1 MQMLNFSEFKR
12 RNRSRLF
19 LESIE
24 DEIDLKWGED
34 FSEPRQKPGV
44 LQFLDFLR
52 RKRDEYAKVAAD
64 LPTSGADL
72 LGGILAGIGK
82 NQGPNFL
89 SKPED
94 FESQISPVSG
104 SVSVKSGSA
113 RSRQNEVQIVI
124 DALERNGIVNPLV
137 QKAILSVIGKE
148 SGFMPRNEITYS
160 KTSNDRIRKIF
171 GSRFSKYSD
180 DEINR
185 IKSNPNEFWEVVYG
199 NKYGNDS
206 PGDGAK
212 YIGRGFNGL
221 TFKSNYKKY
230 NDLLKKTPIRVDI
243 VNNPDLLNRIDV
255 AAEVNALYF
264 VNGLS
269 SEFSRKK
276 YGNKDPNDF
285 KDFDTALKAA
295 TNANAGW
302 GRNIEG
308 SEDLRRAK
316 EYSANFDIDDS
327 QKINLA

>member
-1 MQMLNFSEFKR
+1 MLNFFEFKR
-12 RNRSRLF
+12 RNSSKDL
-19 LESIE
+19 LESTE
-24 DEIDLKWGED
+24 SEVDLKWGED
-34 FSEPRQKPGV
+34 FTDQGNKSGV

-52 RKRDEYAKVAAD
+52 KKREEYARATPD
-64 LPTSGADL
+64 SSRSGVDL
-72 LGGILAGIGK
+72 LTGILGGMGGK
-82 NQGPNFL
+82 QQSG
-89 SKPED
+89 SQD
-94 FESQISPVSG
+94 FQDEVSPVSG

-113 RSRQNEVQIVI
+113 RSRQDEVQIVI

-148 SGFMPRNEITYS
+148 SGFVPRNEISYS

-180 DEINR
+180 EEINR
-185 IKSNPNEFWEVVYG
+185 IKSDPDEFWEIVYG
-199 NKYGNDS
+199 NRYGNDR

-212 YIGRGFNGL
+212 YRGRGFNGL
-221 TFKSNYKKY
+221 TFKSNYQKY
-230 NDLLKKTPIRVDI
+230 NDLLKKTPIKVDI

-255 AAEVNALYF
+255 AAEINALYF

-302 GRNIEG
+302 GKNIEG

-327 QKINLA
+327 QELKVA